1 MTIKEQIA
9 LLEEL
14 AENDIRKLSP
24 KDRLNYYNSL
34 KEFEVPKLQRSPYQT
49 EAELPDSITIKVV
62 KDGN

>member
-9 LLEEL
+9 LLESL
-14 AENDIRKLSP
+14 AEQDIRKLSP

>member
-14 AENDIRKLSP
+14 AETDIRKLSP

-49 EAELPDSITIKVV
+49 EAELPDSITIKVI
-62 KDGN
+62 KNGD

>member
-9 LLEEL
+9 LLESL
-14 AENDIRKLSP
+14 AEQDIRKLSP

-62 KDGN
+62 KNGD

>member
-62 KDGN
+62 KNGD